1 MFFQHG
7 LNMFKHTARELF
19 HKFGLRPLHVK
30 LSVTISFNEMP
41 MFKKRV
47 AILVD
52 ISSSRLKTP
61 TIPRLVGIKSTKLHG
76 DTINRS

>member
-7 LNMFKHTARELF
+7 LNMFKHTACELF
-19 HKFGLRPLHVK
+19 YKFGLRPLHVK
-30 LSVTISFNEMP
+30 LSVMISFNEMP
-41 MFKKRV
+41 MFEKRV

-61 TIPRLVGIKSTKLHG
+61 TRPRLV
-76 DTINRS
+76 DTQSYTATP